1 MTVNFFVPGQPQGK
15 ERPRF
20 AGGHAYT
27 PRKTVEYEGQIAAY
41 YWKAVA
47 ESHGVLNESQKLGP
61 IRIAIKAV
69 FPVPVSDSKA
79 TKAKKLAN
87 EVRPKAKPDCDNI
100 GKAVLDALNKFAYN
114 DDAQVYRLEVL
125 KEFGEEP
132 GLFVTVIHE
141 GG

>member
-20 AGGHAYT
+20 VDGHAYT
-27 PRKTVEYEGQIAAY
+27 PAKTVAYEGQIMAR

-47 ESHGVLNESQKLGP
+47 ETKGVLNDAQKTGP
-61 IRIAIKAV
+61 VRVAIKAT
-69 FPVPVSDSKA
+69 FKIPVSDSKA
-79 TKAKKLAN
+79 TKAAKLAN
-87 EVRPKAKPDCDNI
+87 EIKPKAKPDLDNI
-100 GKAVLDALNKFAYN
+100 AKAVLDALNNVAYY
-114 DDAQVYRLEVL
+114 DDAQVYRLEVM

-132 GLFVTVIHE
+132 GLTVTVIHE